1 MPLRYRPHP
10 PWPFFLPLT
19 SVFLQNH
26 PLRQCVKRL
35 QAKSEKLLKYITD
48 RKDRLDPSIPSG
60 LPSPTG
66 IACPRINGNNGL
78 TGHSSHTR
86 SPSYT
91 LGSKSSTPTSST
103 LHRPS
108 ILTHLKRTPRDIQ
121 FSDTPALIRTGEGM
135 MTFLDF
141 DLQIGSSNPRSD
153 LANKLRDL
161 APVVE
166 YEDESSDI
174 HTPDDSAMNVD
185 SGASGDKR
193 KM

>member
-1 MPLRYRPHP
+1 
-10 PWPFFLPLT
+10 
-19 SVFLQNH
+19 
-26 PLRQCVKRL
+26 L
-35 QAKSEKLLKYITD
+35 QAKAEKLLKYITD

-66 IACPRINGNNGL
+66 IARPRMNGNNGL
-78 TGHSSHTR
+78 SGHSSHIR

-103 LHRPS
+103 LPRPS
-108 ILTHLKRTPRDIQ
+108 TLTHLRLATRDIQ
-121 FSDTPALIRTGEGM
+121 FSDTPALIRTGDGM

-141 DLQIGSSNPRSD
+141 DLHIESPNLRSD
-153 LANKLRDL
+153 LAQKLRDL
-161 APVVE
+161 APILE

-174 HTPDDSAMNVD
+174 HAPDDSAMIVN
-185 SGASGDKR
+185 SASGDKR